1 MFDYLTTLPPSYLLS
16 DIPLLIVNNNNN
28 NNMPLTF
35 LPTELIEQIA
45 SYLDLPSTRSLRLT
59 TPSLTKAV
67 SHIFKERF
75 FHNHTLIWTPQ
86 SLSSFLD
93 ITSHADF
100 SPALRHLIID
110 ATPTHS
116 LHLWRTCKKLSET
129 IAITTPYGAVASPE
143 QRTLREEYD
152 EAATASEEAT
162 TFFNETRFDI
172 KTLTRC
178 FENLSLPLSAG
189 KASSNNNGEA
199 GLHTLT
205 FAYTGLPPSYAKSP
219 QTYCQSSQV
228 EMSRPFISTMSA
240 LASTPSLHARIR
252 SISIDAQHYYGAVS
266 IGRLERLAP
275 QLSALD
281 AAFAKLTVLSLH
293 LRDWRKTEEG
303 FALPSTGR
311 APFVV
316 RFLAKARNVRKLEL
330 SCYSSFEPDI
340 FGAMARHCTFPAL
353 ETLGLSVFRV
363 QDAEDLFRFLEP
375 SFGTMKEMRLSHL
388 MLCDEETMWPDVLRR
403 LAEQGEEAVP
413 GLRML
418 HLGSLFGWDG
428 SRMWVQGQQRLSF
441 DQDVDWRAGLLDA
454 MDRVEMRASGPAWAM
469 GAVAYPFVG
478 LSM

>member
-1 MFDYLTTLPPSYLLS
+1 
-16 DIPLLIVNNNNN
+16 
-28 NNMPLTF
+28 MPLTS
-35 LPTELIEQIA
+35 LPTEIVEQIA

-59 TPSLTKAV
+59 TLSLTKAI

-75 FHNHTLIWTPQ
+75 FHQHTLSWTPQ
-86 SLSSFLD
+86 SLSTFLA

-116 LHLWRTCKKLSET
+116 LHLWRTRKRLSET
-129 IAITTPYGAVASPE
+129 IAITTPYGAMASPE
-143 QRTLREEYD
+143 QRALQDEYD
-152 EAATASEEAT
+152 SVAKAGEEAT

-178 FENLSLPLSAG
+178 FANLSSSTCAAG
-189 KASSNNNGEA
+189 KDGRNGES
-199 GLHTLT
+199 GFHTLT

-240 LASTPSLHARIR
+240 LASTPTLHARIR
-252 SISIDAQHYYGAVS
+252 SISIDAQRRYGAVS

-275 QLSALD
+275 QLSAFD
-281 AAFAKLTVLSLH
+281 TAFARLTVLKLH

-303 FALPSTGR
+303 FTLPSTGR

-316 RFLAKARNVRKLEL
+316 RFLAKARNLRKLEL
-330 SCYSSFEPDI
+330 SCYSGFEPNV
-340 FGAMARHCTFPAL
+340 FGAMAAHCAFPAL
-353 ETLGLSVFRV
+353 ESLGLSVFRIR
-363 QDAEDLFRFLEP
+363 DAEDLFAFLGP
-375 SFGTMKEMRLSHL
+375 SFKCLREMRLSHVL
-388 MLCDEETMWPDVLRR
+388 LCDEQSAWPHVLRR
-403 LAEQGEEAVP
+403 LAELGEEAVP
-413 GLRML
+413 SVGTL
-418 HLGSLFGWDG
+418 HLEGLFSWDG
-428 SRMWVQGQQRLSF
+428 SRMWVQGRQRLLF
-441 DQDVDWRAGLLDA
+441 DPGVDWRAGLLEA
-454 MDRVEMRASGPAWAM
+454 MDGVELRASGPAWAM